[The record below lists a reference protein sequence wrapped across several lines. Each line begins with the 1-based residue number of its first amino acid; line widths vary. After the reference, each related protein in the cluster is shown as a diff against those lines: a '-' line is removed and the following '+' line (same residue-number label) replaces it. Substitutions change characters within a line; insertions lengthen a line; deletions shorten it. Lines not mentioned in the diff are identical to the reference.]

1 MSGPRRN
8 LQNSG
13 APGRLTQISH
23 RRYTHANTART
34 THLKSIIT
42 LLRTHTIFFSP
53 PDSTTSPP
61 HARHANALP
70 HTPRHGVR
78 PQPLSRPRATPAL
91 RAIVTRR
98 EEGHVYAT
106 RVVLTSTQSTRK
118 KRRGRTSQQ
127 RQQRRQLL
135 LRPQEGPLQ
144 IPCHTPPALLHPSVP
159 LLLLSYYPLY
169 LYLVFASE

>member
-13 APGRLTQISH
+13 STRASH
-23 RRYTHANTART
+23 TNFARRYTHANTART
-34 THLKSIIT
+34 TLLKSIIT

-53 PDSTTSPP
+53 PDSTTSPD

-106 RVVLTSTQSTRK
+106 RVVLTSTQSTREK
-118 KRRGRTSQQ
+118 KERTNVAAAAAAAVVVATASA
-127 RQQRRQLL
+127 
-135 LRPQEGPLQ
+135 
-144 IPCHTPPALLHPSVP
+144 TLHPP
-159 LLLLSYYPLY
+159 LLSLSYPLY

>member
-13 APGRLTQISH
+13 STRPPHTNFA

-34 THLKSIIT
+34 TLLKSIIT

-53 PDSTTSPP
+53 PDSTTSPR

-118 KRRGRTSQQ
+118 KGEDERRSSGSSGGSCCCDRRKGRSKYRVTTASA
-127 RQQRRQLL
+127 
-135 LRPQEGPLQ
+135 
-144 IPCHTPPALLHPSVP
+144 TLHPP
-159 LLLLSYYPLY
+159 LLLLSYPLY